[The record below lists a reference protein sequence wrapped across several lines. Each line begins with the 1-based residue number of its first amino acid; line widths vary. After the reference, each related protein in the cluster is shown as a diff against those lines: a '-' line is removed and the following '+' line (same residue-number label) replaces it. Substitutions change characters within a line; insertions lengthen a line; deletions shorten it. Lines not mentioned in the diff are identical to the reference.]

1 MFTGIVEGLG
11 EVLSVDRTAEGGRLR
26 VRAGTLLAGAQ
37 VGESI
42 AVSGACLTM
51 AELEGDAFT
60 ADLAAET
67 LRRTTLRGLRPGDP
81 VNLER
86 PLRLDQRLGGHIV
99 QGHVDGVGTVTAVR
113 REGEGLWMEIEPPAA
128 LTPYLVEKGSV
139 AVDGVSLTIAG
150 LTRDAFAVALIPHTL
165 VVTTLGRRQ
174 AGDPVNLEVDI
185 LAKYVERLL
194 EGVRTR

>member
-51 AELEGDAFT
+51 AVLDGEAFT

-113 REGEGLWMEIEPPAA
+113 REGEGLWMEIEPPAT
-128 LTPYLVEKGSV
+128 LMPYLAAKGSV
-139 AVDGVSLTIAG
+139 AVDGVSLTIARLSG
-150 LTRDAFAVALIPHTL
+150 EAFAVALIPHTL
-165 VVTTLGRRQ
+165 AVTTLGRRQ
-174 AGDPVNLEVDI
+174 TGDQVNLEVDI